1 MRTLVALA
9 GASLVVIS
17 ALTIQVGG
25 QPAANGGVYEAVGA
39 LRRDADKLPQVSNF
53 ALVGHASLVNP
64 PGSRLSGEGVP
75 RGMNAPLAIAKT
87 CAYVGSRNGL
97 QDTLI
102 VDITN
107 PRLLVVAGFVP
118 GIPLSSSR
126 DMRAFGDLNLLVIG
140 NFRLRKG
147 DATWENPTGADGTV
161 NNFRMYNIA
170 DCTRPVLRATI
181 DLGPNV
187 YHEFYLWVDPKDHT
201 RTLLY
206 ATFN

>member
-1 MRTLVALA
+1 MRRLVALS

-17 ALTIQVGG
+17 ALAFQVSG

-39 LRRDADKLPQVSNF
+39 PRRDADKLPQVSNF

-97 QDTLI
+97 QDPLI

-107 PRLLVVAGFVP
+107 PRLLVVAGFIP

-126 DMRAFGDLNLLVIG
+126 EMRAFGDLNLLVIG

-147 DATWENPTGADGTV
+147 EPTWENPTGADGDRKSV
-161 NNFRMYNIA
+161 
-170 DCTRPVLRATI
+170 V
-181 DLGPNV
+181 
-187 YHEFYLWVDPKDHT
+187 
-201 RTLLY
+201 
-206 ATFN
+206 